1 MADLARV
8 RHWADALIRL
18 HLDPQVWTF
27 GFDNAKTRAGLCN
40 YTSKRITVS
49 RYLAA
54 RYEDD
59 EIHQILLHEVAHA
72 LAGPRAGHGTRWR
85 AIARDLGYAGKR
97 THHGAIADELAP
109 WIGTCPQGHTHFR
122 YRKPA
127 RQLSCGS
134 CSRRFDPENL
144 ITWTH
149 REITSAVRRRAVDGP
164 VTGGTVRLAADDAR
178 SGNSSEPE

>member
-1 MADLARV
+1 MAELDRV
-8 RHWADALIRL
+8 RRWADALIAL
-18 HLDPQVWTF
+18 HLDPNVWSF

-72 LAGPRAGHGTRWR
+72 LAGSRAGHGPRWR
-85 AIARDLGYAGKR
+85 AIALDLGYEGKR
-97 THHGAIADELAP
+97 LHGGAIADDLAP
-109 WIGTCPQGHTHFR
+109 WVGTCPNGHTHYR

-127 RQLSCGS
+127 RALACGAS
-134 CSRRFDPENL
+134 SRRFDAANL
-144 ITWTH
+144 IAWQH
-149 REITSAVRRRAVDGP
+149 REVSPSQRRV
-164 VTGGTVRLAADDAR
+164 AAAAAT
-178 SGNSSEPE
+178 E